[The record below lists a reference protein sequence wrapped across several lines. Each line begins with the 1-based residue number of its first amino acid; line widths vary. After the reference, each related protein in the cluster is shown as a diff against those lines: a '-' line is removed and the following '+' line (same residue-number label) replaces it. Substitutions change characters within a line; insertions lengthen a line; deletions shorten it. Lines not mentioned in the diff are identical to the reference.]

1 MGSIEAAIPRN
12 RLRHVSPEPAK
23 ITVSYVD
30 GRFRGTKGSTL
41 LPYEQRIIECGNNI
55 ALADNRY
62 VSERWPLVFSP
73 LIVLIQGTSKMQFS
87 VKTKRNIHIY
97 TKDIHLNLLYR

>member
-30 GRFRGTKGSTL
+30 GRFRRAKGSTL
-41 LPYEQRIIECGNNI
+41 LRYEQRIIECGNNI

-62 VSERWPLVFSP
+62 VFLFSP
-73 LIVLIQGTSKMQFS
+73 PPFRIQDEIADAILHENGM
-87 VKTKRNIHIY
+87 
-97 TKDIHLNLLYR
+97 